1 MKYDEEYIDNWYSYL
16 IKLYK
21 EYCFITNKKSTLNL
35 NLTNLLDDKKFL
47 SWCISIHKKTIIY
60 KQFLHAMDV
69 PLDKETT
76 IEVNKGFFDTLGKDL
91 VSIVSLH
98 AMTLEL
104 PKSHLLTGNNKPVI
118 LCNGKLY
125 YPSNCSLFLTHND
138 LETAKQ
144 LLTLHNNGYNILIGA
159 YGGIEE
165 RYLWFK
171 MLEELK
177 RENDSLK
184 FECDSLNDDYYAFIT
199 STHKTKRKIL
209 TR

>member
-35 NLTNLLDDKKFL
+35 DLTNLLDDKEFL
-47 SWCISIHKKTIIY
+47 SWCISIHKKATIY

-76 IEVNKGFFDTLGKDL
+76 IEVNKGVFDTLGKDL
-91 VSIVSLH
+91 VTIVSEY
-98 AMTLEL
+98 AMTLDL

-118 LCNGKLY
+118 LCNEKLY
-125 YPSNCSLFLTHND
+125 YPNNCGLFLTHNN

-159 YGGIEE
+159 YGSLEE

-171 MLEELK
+171 ILEELK
-177 RENDSLK
+177 RKNDSLK
-184 FECDSLNDDYYAFIT
+184 FECDSLNGDYYAFVT
-199 STHKTKRKIL
+199 STNKTKRKIL

>member
-1 MKYDEEYIDNWYSYL
+1 MKYDEEYIDNWHSYL

-35 NLTNLLDDKKFL
+35 DLTNLLDDKEFL
-47 SWCISIHKKTIIY
+47 EWCTTMCEKTKIY

-69 PLDKETT
+69 LLDKETT
-76 IEVNKGFFDTLGKDL
+76 IEVNKGIFDTLGKEL
-91 VSIVSLH
+91 ITIVSLY
-98 AMTLEL
+98 AITLDL
-104 PKSHLLTGNNKPVI
+104 PKSYLLAGNNNPVI
-118 LCNGKLY
+118 LCGGKLY

-144 LLTLHNNGYNILIGA
+144 LLTLNNNGYNILIGA
-159 YGGIEE
+159 YGSLEE

-177 RENDSLK
+177 RKNDSLK
-184 FECDSLNDDYYAFIT
+184 FEYDSLNGEIIMLLLQV
-199 STHKTKRKIL
+199 HTKLKEKY
-209 TR
+209 